1 MPGTQVSQSCLEAR
15 DIYKRFAGQEIAAVN
30 GVSLDIKQGEFYSL
44 LGPSGCG
51 KTTLLRIMAGLES
64 PDRGEIRIEGKDV
77 TASPPFKRPV
87 NMVFQSYALFPHL
100 SVLDN
105 VAFGLRHRK
114 IEKNARPSRADMAA
128 MAREALERV
137 RMGGFA
143 DRLPAQLSG
152 GQQQRVALARA
163 LVLKPAALL
172 LDEPLSALDVQIRD
186 EMQEELKRIN
196 RDSGIAFVMVTHDQ
210 AEALAM
216 SEQIAVFKSGN
227 IEQLGSPAD
236 IYARPR
242 TEFVARFIGNSNVVT
257 GIINGA
263 ACDTA
268 FGAVPVDLSTATTAG
283 LACTLCFKPE
293 AVRLMVDGAAGGLE
307 DEADSVLLNGMV
319 SSCNY
324 QGSSVEIKMVPKSA
338 PSGEANQTEITAVL
352 PIGRGLLPTDLMRP
366 VGTPVEVVVARRDIL
381 MLGAK

>member
-64 PDRGEIRIEGKDV
+64 PDRGEIRIEGRDV

-114 IEKNARPSRADMAA
+114 MHNNARLSRADMAA
-128 MAREALERV
+128 MAKDALERV

-143 DRLPAQLSG
+143 DRLPVQLSG

-216 SEQIAVFKSGN
+216 SEQIAVFNSGN
-227 IEQLGSPAD
+227 IEQLGSPAE

-242 TEFVARFIGNSNVVT
+242 TEFVARFIGNSNVVA

-263 ACDTA
+263 VCDTA
-268 FGAVPVDLSTATTAG
+268 FGAVPIDLSIATTTG
-283 LACTLCFKPE
+283 PTCTLCFKPE
-293 AVRLMVDGAAGGLE
+293 AVRLRGDGTAGGLE
-307 DEADSVLLNGMV
+307 DDADSALLSGIV

-338 PSGEANQTEITAVL
+338 PDGEANQTEITAVL
-352 PIGRGLLPTDLMRP
+352 PIGRGLVPTDLMRP
-366 VGTPVEVVVARRDIL
+366 VGTPVQVVVARRDIL

>member
-1 MPGTQVSQSCLEAR
+1 MPGTDVSPSCLEAR
-15 DIYKRFAGQEIAAVN
+15 DIYKRFAGQETAAVN
-30 GVSLDIKQGEFYSL
+30 GVTLDIKQGEFYSL

-64 PDRGEIRIEGKDV
+64 PDRGSILIEGRDV
-77 TASPPFKRPV
+77 TASPPFKRPL

-105 VAFGLRHRK
+105 VAFGLKHRK
-114 IEKNARPSRADMAA
+114 VDKNARPSRADMAA
-128 MAREALERV
+128 MARDALERV

-216 SEQIAVFKSGN
+216 SEQIAVFNSGN
-227 IEQLGSPAD
+227 IEQLGSPTE
-236 IYARPR
+236 IYARPE
-242 TEFVARFIGNSNVVT
+242 TEFVARFIGNSNVVA
-257 GIINGA
+257 GIKRGEY
-263 ACDTA
+263 CDTA
-268 FGAVPVDLSTATTAG
+268 FGALPIDSSCMEG
-283 LACTLCFKPE
+283 ESCTLCFKPE
-293 AVRLMVDGAAGGLE
+293 AVRMAVDGENAA
-307 DEADSVLLNGMV
+307 DDSQAAILSGRVV
-319 SSCNY
+319 SCNY
-324 QGSSVEIKMVPKSA
+324 QGSTVEIKIVPQSVSA
-338 PSGEANQTEITAVL
+338 ESADRTEIAAVM
-352 PIGRGLLPTDLMRP
+352 PIGIGQAPGDLMRP
-366 VGTPVEVVVARRDIL
+366 VGTPIDLVVASRDIL
-381 MLGAK
+381 MLGKR